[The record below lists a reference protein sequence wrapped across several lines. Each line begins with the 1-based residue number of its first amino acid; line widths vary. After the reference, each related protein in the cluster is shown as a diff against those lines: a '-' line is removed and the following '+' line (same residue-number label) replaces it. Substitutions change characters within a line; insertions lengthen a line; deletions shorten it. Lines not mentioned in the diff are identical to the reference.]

1 MRHARADVCCASLS
15 LVCFGPALC
24 HLVSLSALFCCALSS
39 PLAKGDPVLGIS
51 GLDPHSLAFST
62 PENAPTEIPLGLK
75 KSWKK
80 KKVIKTTPK
89 KSAST
94 AFCAGPLAPKK
105 KSGLSRRKLPGY
117 LGKYLVW
124 PLRPTCQRNITT
136 FQALRTPFRPLVFV
150 GCVSDPGQ
158 SSPDVGTLS
167 N

>member
-1 MRHARADVCCASLS
+1 M
-15 LVCFGPALC
+15 LC
-24 HLVSLSALFCCALSS
+24 VPVPRVFRSRPMSPSFSALCCALSS

-105 KSGLSRRKLPGY
+105 KSGLSRRKLPR
-117 LGKYLVW
+117 LFWIVPSWAL
-124 PLRPTCQRNITT
+124 PTRYPTKHHSISGP
-136 FQALRTPFRPLVFV
+136 ARPLSPHVFF
-150 GCVSDPGQ
+150 GGYF
-158 SSPDVGTLS
+158 
-167 N
+167 